1 MKRFIFTTISTVLI
15 ISFYTVIY
23 YIYTPDLV
31 SVNWFAFWF
40 YVIPSFTGLVLMYN
54 INTFVPNE
62 FYDDF
67 ESTFFN
73 WLPGMNW
80 WFCGI
85 LLVFLFY
92 YIIKTLVNQFM
103 YNYKFK

>member
-1 MKRFIFTTISTVLI
+1 MKRFIFTTISTILI
-15 ISFYTVIY
+15 VIFYIVIY
-23 YIYTPDLV
+23 YISDLV

-40 YVIPSFTGLVLMYN
+40 YVIPSFTGLILMYN
-54 INTFVPNE
+54 INTFVPDE
-62 FYDDF
+62 FYDEF

-92 YIIKTLVNQFM
+92 YIIKTLITLK
-103 YNYKFK
+103 YESLHS